1 MTAKHTVSSRSV
13 LIVPHL
19 HLVNTLYKHK
29 KQTLMSQIYP
39 YAFNWNYQKY
49 ICSGIFNNIQVI
61 LKAYCNVFITIMI
74 TIINFQLK
82 QNIFTALW
90 PVLCI

>member
-1 MTAKHTVSSRSV
+1 M
-13 LIVPHL
+13 LL
-19 HLVNTLYKHK
+19 
-29 KQTLMSQIYP
+29 SQILP
-39 YAFNWNYQKY
+39 LGYAWNRNYQKY
-49 ICSGIFNNIQVI
+49 ICSGVVNNIQVI

-82 QNIFTALW
+82 QKQFFTALW